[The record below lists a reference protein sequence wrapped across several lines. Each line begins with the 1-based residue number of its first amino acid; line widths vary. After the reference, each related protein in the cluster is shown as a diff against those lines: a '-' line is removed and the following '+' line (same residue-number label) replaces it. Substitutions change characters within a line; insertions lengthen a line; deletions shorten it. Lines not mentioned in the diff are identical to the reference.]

1 MHLPCTIKSL
11 LSTLSTL
18 LLHQVKAQ
26 IQSFDSTDSY
36 PRKLRWIDNP
46 PNPDPVEIK
55 GNEGM
60 DSEEGNKLLILIILI
75 IVAVLAFVFYA
86 YCDCS
91 FRKLCCGKKAEQPS
105 EELAI

>member
-1 MHLPCTIKSL
+1 MIKSL
-11 LSTLSTL
+11 LSTLPTL
-18 LLHQVKAQ
+18 SMLQVKAQ
-26 IQSFDSTDSY
+26 IQSSDNTDSH
-36 PRKLRWIDNP
+36 PRKLRWVENP

-91 FRKLCCGKKAEQPS
+91 CRKLCCGKKAEQPS
-105 EELAI
+105 EE